1 MKAFATTQKC
11 FFIALL
17 VGVFV
22 WLLFATFH
30 PFEPRYQGKRLTQW
44 AKEVCPLEPFL
55 PNDWR
60 SPELR
65 AQNDRAVAAIQ
76 HIGAKAALPWALK
89 LCRARDSWLK
99 RKLED
104 GIQDWVNGH
113 NDQVAEYNEMHS
125 GNEQRSEIQVHLTM
139 AADKQEEG
147 GNIIWALGPKAVPAI
162 PALIQLLQSQDETFV
177 SIASYAL
184 RGIGTNAVPPLAVLV
199 ADTNSLVRCRTIR
212 ALGLFGSQAR
222 TAVPALV
229 QYLESP
235 DPTTRY
241 CAADSLGTIKADAPL
256 VVPALVQC
264 LKSGTNDVNQV
275 SYILALGRFGTN
287 AKPAVPLLVNILKSD
302 PRFPGPEPPVVA
314 YRQAVVLGTLRKID
328 PEIAEPFF
336 EKWKASLTNEV
347 PPKTHGAVHAT
358 NPPSAQTN
366 SASP

>member
-1 MKAFATTQKC
+1 MKAFATTRKY

-17 VGVFV
+17 VGMFV
-22 WLLFATFH
+22 WLLFATVH

-44 AKEVCPLEPFL
+44 AKEVCPLEPFF
-55 PNDWR
+55 PEDWR

-65 AQNDRAVAAIQ
+65 AQNERAVAAIQ

-125 GNEQRSEIQVHLTM
+125 RNEQRSEIQVHLTM

-162 PALIQLLQSQDETFV
+162 PALIQLLQGQDETFV
-177 SIASYAL
+177 TIADYAL
-184 RGIGTNAVPPLAVLV
+184 RGIGTNAVPPLVMLV
-199 ADTNSLVRCRTIR
+199 ADTNSLVRYR
-212 ALGLFGSQAR
+212 AIQGLGLFGSQGR

-229 QYLESP
+229 QCLESP

-241 CAADSLGTIKADAPL
+241 YSAASLGTIKADAPL

-264 LKSGTNDVNQV
+264 LKSGTNDVSWV
-275 SYILALGRFGTN
+275 SYILALGNFGTR
-287 AKPAVPLLVNILKSD
+287 AKPAVPLLVNILESD
-302 PRFPGPEPPVVA
+302 PHFPSPESPGDSL
-314 YRQAVVLGTLRKID
+314 RQGWVLGTLRKID
-328 PEIAEPFF
+328 PETAKPFL
-336 EKWKASLTNEV
+336 EKWKASVTNEV
-347 PPKTHGAVHAT
+347 PPKTHRPVHAA
-358 NPPSAQTN
+358 NPPGAQTN